1 MGPAGDVKKGAKLF
15 KSKCA
20 QCHTANEGGLTKQGP
35 NLYGIL
41 GRPAGSKEG
50 FPYSEGNKTSG
61 ITWSSK
67 HMMAYLIAPQ
77 KYIVGT
83 KMVFAGI
90 KKEKER
96 AYLVAY
102 LETLTEFWTLS
113 SGNAGDELILTSCE
127 VRFSTSCT
135 AIQRKCFASC
145 EV

>member
-1 MGPAGDVKKGAKLF
+1 MSRPDPDVEVPAGDVKKGAKLF

-50 FPYSEGNKTSG
+50 FPYSEGNKASG

-67 HMMAYLIAPQ
+67 HMFAYLVAPQ

-96 AYLVAY
+96 ADLVAY
-102 LETLTEFWTLS
+102 LETL
-113 SGNAGDELILTSCE
+113 N
-127 VRFSTSCT
+127 
-135 AIQRKCFASC
+135 
-145 EV
+145 

>member
-1 MGPAGDVKKGAKLF
+1 MSRPEPDVEVPAGDVKKGAKLF

-96 AYLVAY
+96 ADLVAY
-102 LETLTEFWTLS
+102 LETLNWVLDPE
-113 SGNAGDELILTSCE
+113 
-127 VRFSTSCT
+127 
-135 AIQRKCFASC
+135 
-145 EV
+145 